1 MDIRFHVPA
10 ALLGHCSGEHHRHS
24 ADPVGERD
32 SVSSG
37 PSERVSEDGATSE
50 GAVGSWGGVWPWK
63 DDKTLVISFGCGLG
77 PRRWS
82 E

>member
-50 GAVGSWGGVWPWK
+50 GAVGSWGGYGPGRMTK
-63 DDKTLVISFGCGLG
+63 RLSSPLG
-77 PRRWS
+77 VV
-82 E
+82 